1 MDYDLLKAKK
11 TADYLVQRM
20 APACYKLEIAGS
32 IRRRKPLVH
41 DIEIVAEPYVDPVA
55 NLFGEPGHYR
65 SRLDD
70 LLAGL
75 LEEGVLH
82 WFPFAKNGERLKQF
96 HALDPNGIKVDLFIV
111 RPPAQWGSIFTIRT
125 GPAHY
130 SHWLVTPR
138 QRGGAMPSY
147 LVHKDGGLYDGNQ
160 LIETPT
166 EETFFETLGIWPV
179 PHPWDRTPQWRG
191 GSNDG

>member
-1 MDYDLLKAKK
+1 ADRREDSHGNVETTPEKGQERGWLNNSETPLEQNTMDYDLLKAKK

-20 APACYKLEIAGS
+20 APACHKIEIAGS

-82 WFPFAKNGERLKQF
+82 WFPFAKNGDRYKQF
-96 HALDPNGIKVDLFIV
+96 H
-111 RPPAQWGSIFTIRT
+111 
-125 GPAHY
+125 
-130 SHWLVTPR
+130 
-138 QRGGAMPSY
+138 
-147 LVHKDGGLYDGNQ
+147 
-160 LIETPT
+160 
-166 EETFFETLGIWPV
+166 
-179 PHPWDRTPQWRG
+179 
-191 GSNDG
+191 